1 MAAQDITISAP
12 ASYFRQEASASSI
25 SPSTYCF
32 TSHHPIL
39 HSSLSNLLT
48 NKAFKCSLAG
58 LTPGSKY
65 RYFGNVPGGGGSG
78 RSTLPDLPYFFSPP
92 RVNSLNSSKSLV
104 LAISISATSCPVWL
118 PSEFAASFL
127 PAVLHCLSCFAV
139 GGCRTGCIWRT
150 CFTTQRPLLTCF
162 RLIRSPPIPFERIY
176 PALLQPP
183 RP

>member
-1 MAAQDITISAP
+1 MVDSDTCYTQVLENQRGGPRYYYLCIRFLLQAGSL
-12 ASYFRQEASASSI
+12 RVLHSSL
-25 SPSTYCF
+25 YVLF

-39 HSSLSNLLT
+39 HSSLSNLRT
-48 NKAFKCSLAG
+48 TKAFKCSLAG

-104 LAISISATSCPVWL
+104 LAISISVTSCPVWL

-127 PAVLHCLSCFAV
+127 PAVLHCL
-139 GGCRTGCIWRT
+139 
-150 CFTTQRPLLTCF
+150 
-162 RLIRSPPIPFERIY
+162 
-176 PALLQPP
+176 
-183 RP
+183 